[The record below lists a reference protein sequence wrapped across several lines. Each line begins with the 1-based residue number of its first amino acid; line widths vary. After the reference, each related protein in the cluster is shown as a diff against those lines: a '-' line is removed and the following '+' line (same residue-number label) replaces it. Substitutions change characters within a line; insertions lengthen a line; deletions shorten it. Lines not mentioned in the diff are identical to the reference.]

1 MENRT
6 DQRVF
11 WHGKLKKESRK
22 TWQATA
28 LTALCSVALFC
39 LLFSYKKMYPF
50 GDGSVAI
57 MDLYSQYLPLLYH
70 FYDVVTGQKNL
81 FLDFSV
87 SGGANLYADTINEVL
102 NPFNYVLLLFGRDRI
117 YQAVNVLVLLY
128 STASAVTAHI
138 FLEKTA
144 SGRRFQNVALALCY
158 ACCGYMAYNYQII
171 KWMIFPVIFPLF
183 CLALLRLLREK
194 KGGWYAVLLAW
205 QLMLSIQLGFMT
217 LLFSLFA
224 GAIWLYTCERKE
236 NRTRKMGCMG
246 IDTLIGICISAAVLL
261 PSAILLL
268 QSARSGENLSYFG
281 VMKRHGLDDL
291 FERLFQIANPVLI
304 GLLFASGCFRKRKR
318 RSAAERETHSA
329 AERFWLYLTGF
340 LWLTVLL
347 EPANL
352 LWHMGSYVCF
362 PVRYGYMA
370 VLSMA
375 ALVAVR
381 KERDR
386 KCLQTSGRAPA
397 ALCAPVGCFG
407 CIRIGRCMPDTHLGK
422 ASGAGVFLAGDQ
434 QGVSERNRCDSGCI
448 AACWSIGVV
457 RTKGAACKDLRGK
470 NRRGRVPGN
479 GGAWSTCWRLLCV
492 YNDLTATRLCG
503 STGK

>member
-1 MENRT
+1 
-6 DQRVF
+6 
-11 WHGKLKKESRK
+11 
-22 TWQATA
+22 
-28 LTALCSVALFC
+28 
-39 LLFSYKKMYPF
+39 MYPF

-57 MDLYSQYLPLLYH
+57 TDLYSQYLPLLYH

-87 SGGANLYADTINEVL
+87 SGGANLNADTSNEVL

-144 SGRRFQNVALALCY
+144 SGRRFQNVALARCY

-224 GAIWLYTCERKE
+224 GAIWFYTCERKE

-304 GLLFASGCFRKRKR
+304 GLLFASGCFRNGKR
-318 RSAAERETHSA
+318 T
-329 AERFWLYLTGF
+329 
-340 LWLTVLL
+340 
-347 EPANL
+347 
-352 LWHMGSYVCF
+352 
-362 PVRYGYMA
+362 
-370 VLSMA
+370 
-375 ALVAVR
+375 AL
-381 KERDR
+381 
-386 KCLQTSGRAPA
+386 QNG
-397 ALCAPVGCFG
+397 
-407 CIRIGRCMPDTHLGK
+407 
-422 ASGAGVFLAGDQ
+422 
-434 QGVSERNRCDSGCI
+434 SGC
-448 AACWSIGVV
+448 S
-457 RTKGAACKDLRGK
+457 
-470 NRRGRVPGN
+470 
-479 GGAWSTCWRLLCV
+479 
-492 YNDLTATRLCG
+492 
-503 STGK
+503 

>member
-1 MENRT
+1 
-6 DQRVF
+6 
-11 WHGKLKKESRK
+11 
-22 TWQATA
+22 
-28 LTALCSVALFC
+28 
-39 LLFSYKKMYPF
+39 
-50 GDGSVAI
+50 
-57 MDLYSQYLPLLYH
+57 
-70 FYDVVTGQKNL
+70 
-81 FLDFSV
+81 
-87 SGGANLYADTINEVL
+87 
-102 NPFNYVLLLFGRDRI
+102 
-117 YQAVNVLVLLY
+117 
-128 STASAVTAHI
+128 
-138 FLEKTA
+138 
-144 SGRRFQNVALALCY
+144 
-158 ACCGYMAYNYQII
+158 
-171 KWMIFPVIFPLF
+171 
-183 CLALLRLLREK
+183 
-194 KGGWYAVLLAW
+194 
-205 QLMLSIQLGFMT
+205 
-217 LLFSLFA
+217 
-224 GAIWLYTCERKE
+224 
-236 NRTRKMGCMG
+236 
-246 IDTLIGICISAAVLL
+246 
-261 PSAILLL
+261 
-268 QSARSGENLSYFG
+268 
-281 VMKRHGLDDL
+281 MKRHGLDDL

-318 RSAAERETHSA
+318 RSAAEQETHSA

-381 KERDR
+381 KERDADDFR
-386 KCLQTSGRAPA
+386 TENVCKHPAGLRLRCVLLLVASAVSALGAVCLTLIWEERLVQAFS
-397 ALCAPVGCFG
+397 
-407 CIRIGRCMPDTHLGK
+407 
-422 ASGAGVFLAGDQ
+422 SLANQ

>member
-1 MENRT
+1 
-6 DQRVF
+6 
-11 WHGKLKKESRK
+11 
-22 TWQATA
+22 
-28 LTALCSVALFC
+28 
-39 LLFSYKKMYPF
+39 
-50 GDGSVAI
+50 
-57 MDLYSQYLPLLYH
+57 
-70 FYDVVTGQKNL
+70 
-81 FLDFSV
+81 
-87 SGGANLYADTINEVL
+87 
-102 NPFNYVLLLFGRDRI
+102 
-117 YQAVNVLVLLY
+117 
-128 STASAVTAHI
+128 
-138 FLEKTA
+138 
-144 SGRRFQNVALALCY
+144 
-158 ACCGYMAYNYQII
+158 MAYNYQII

-224 GAIWLYTCERKE
+224 GAIRLYTCERKE

-246 IDTLIGICISAAVLL
+246 IDTLVGICISAAVLL

-318 RSAAERETHSA
+318 RSAAEQETHSA

-381 KERDR
+381 KERDADDFHTENVC
-386 KCLQTSGRAPA
+386 KHPA
-397 ALCAPVGCFG
+397 GPVSY
-407 CIRIGRCMPDTHLGK
+407 THLP
-422 ASGAGVFLAGDQ
+422 AH
-434 QGVSERNRCDSGCI
+434 ETDS
-448 AACWSIGVV
+448 
-457 RTKGAACKDLRGK
+457 
-470 NRRGRVPGN
+470 
-479 GGAWSTCWRLLCV
+479 
-492 YNDLTATRLCG
+492 
-503 STGK
+503 

>member
-57 MDLYSQYLPLLYH
+57 TDLYSQYLPLLYH

-144 SGRRFQNVALALCY
+144 SGRRFQNVALAVCY

-171 KWMIFPVIFPLF
+171 KWMIFPVIFPPF

-194 KGGWYAVLLAW
+194 KGGCYAVLLAW

-224 GAIWLYTCERKE
+224 GAIRLYTCERKE
-236 NRTRKMGCMG
+236 NRTRKMG
-246 IDTLIGICISAAVLL
+246 
-261 PSAILLL
+261 
-268 QSARSGENLSYFG
+268 
-281 VMKRHGLDDL
+281 
-291 FERLFQIANPVLI
+291 
-304 GLLFASGCFRKRKR
+304 
-318 RSAAERETHSA
+318 
-329 AERFWLYLTGF
+329 
-340 LWLTVLL
+340 
-347 EPANL
+347 
-352 LWHMGSYVCF
+352 
-362 PVRYGYMA
+362 YG
-370 VLSMA
+370 
-375 ALVAVR
+375 
-381 KERDR
+381 
-386 KCLQTSGRAPA
+386 
-397 ALCAPVGCFG
+397 
-407 CIRIGRCMPDTHLGK
+407 
-422 ASGAGVFLAGDQ
+422 
-434 QGVSERNRCDSGCI
+434 N
-448 AACWSIGVV
+448 
-457 RTKGAACKDLRGK
+457 
-470 NRRGRVPGN
+470 
-479 GGAWSTCWRLLCV
+479 
-492 YNDLTATRLCG
+492 
-503 STGK
+503 